1 MWWTRGDPRWNAAP
15 YVLLHYILPTYLLV
29 CSDVPIPL
37 SCVACLF
44 GNAFFFRKVLPSLFG
59 ADPVL
64 YEHDILAKKWFMP
77 TYIIFA
83 VYAFTTL
90 SPEYGNA
97 FTPEKVG
104 ICVVG
109 CVLFALYAHLFRLVV
124 ATGFISVRQHTA
136 LIAFLTLYAI
146 GNVALCFSVAPFLES
161 YRSNFPDLPC
171 NDIVL
176 SFALGGITSLALA
189 PLLYYTRREFI
200 DANIKT
206 CAVIGGGWSGIY
218 AARYLVKEGI
228 QPRVFEAQS
237 RHGGVW
243 NLEAT
248 CVTARKRTRTTI
260 STHHLEAADLQFEE
274 HVPLFCTPQ
283 ECWRYLERYCEKFDL
298 FKYFVY
304 NTKVLSI
311 EKINKEAS
319 GRWTITAMDCET
331 GEVSKQVFDSV
342 IFATGVTGESKT
354 IPEIYKDFA
363 GTVVHS
369 KNADFDSMPKNA
381 RVLVIGNGETAF
393 DLAAEAV
400 EMNHPCALALSR
412 PQYVINRV
420 NRLGPA
426 DLVTAPGW
434 RDVLIQNFP
443 MWEVF
448 FFRPYAKQ
456 FTTAFR
462 GINVPEWEPTTQF
475 TAQFMTKSMDDVVPM
490 LHRGDILPRGK
501 ITKFEGNVAH
511 FTFGSPLVLDYIIV
525 ANGYQFKWPEIIGHD
540 NPDRR
545 RWHLV
550 LDVTDPTLGYVGVAR
565 PIIGSIPACSEAGAQ
580 LLAAVFAR
588 KLAIPNA
595 RSQECTIDDYKFDV
609 AHVVVELCTHSNLL
623 VNFPVYTANLWRET
637 SHTVNWG
644 SLLFTRPLTFFYA
657 FMGTWLAAKFVLD
670 DPDPIRRKEA
680 EEHVRAIAMRSMYRQ
695 SNLIE
700 SFIVTYLTTA
710 AIFVV
715 VLLLISVP
723 SDTRLYMIT
732 SIALLALPGAIV
744 QNFYYFVYHKAHDLV
759 EPQSS
764 IEIEYPQ
771 TRSML
776 LQCNNVNGMKMCNKG
791 NGTAT

>member
-1 MWWTRGDPRWNAAP
+1 MWWTSGDPRWNTIP
-15 YVLLHYILPTYLLV
+15 YVLLHYALPCYLLV
-29 CSDVPIPL
+29 FSGVSLPFT
-37 SCVACLF
+37 CVACLL
-44 GNAFFFRKVLPSLFG
+44 GNAIFFRKVLPPLAG
-59 ADPVL
+59 ADPVI
-64 YEHDILAKKWFMP
+64 YEHDVLAKKWFMP
-77 TYIIFA
+77 TYILLA

-90 SPEYGNA
+90 SLEHGGA
-97 FTPEKVG
+97 LTQHSVG
-104 ICVVG
+104 VCAAG
-109 CVLFALYAHLFRLVV
+109 CALFALYVHLFRLVV
-124 ATGFISVRQHTA
+124 ATGFISVRQHLT
-136 LIAFLTLYAI
+136 LIAFLILYAI
-146 GNVALCFSVAPFLES
+146 GNVALCFAVAPFLDFCHMKVPS
-161 YRSNFPDLPC
+161 FPYSEL
-171 NDIVL
+171 VL
-176 SFALGGITSLALA
+176 SFLLGAVSSLALA
-189 PLLYYTRREFI
+189 PLLVFTRREYI
-200 DANIKT
+200 KADVKT

-228 QPRVFEAQS
+228 RPCVYEAQS

-248 CVTARKRTRTTI
+248 CVTARNRTRTTI
-260 STHHLEAADLQFEE
+260 STHHLEAADLKFEE
-274 HVPLFCTPQ
+274 HVPLFCVPQ
-283 ECWRYLERYCEKFDL
+283 ECWRYLERYCEKYDL
-298 FKYFVY
+298 FKYFKF
-304 NTKVLSI
+304 NSKVLSI
-311 EKINKEAS
+311 EKNDKETS
-319 GRWTITAMDCET
+319 GRWTITVMDTESNIVT
-331 GEVSKQVFDSV
+331 MQKFDSV
-342 IFATGVTGESKT
+342 IFATGVTGESKK
-354 IPEIYKDFA
+354 IPDVYNGFA

-369 KNADFDSMPKNA
+369 KNVDFACMPEDA

-400 EMNHPCALALSR
+400 EGNHPCALALTR

-443 MWEVF
+443 MWELF
-448 FFRPYAKQ
+448 LFRPYAKQ
-456 FTTAFR
+456 FTTNFR
-462 GINVPEWEPTTQF
+462 GINVPDWEPKTQF
-475 TAQFMTKSMDDVVPM
+475 SAHFMTKSMDDVVPM

-501 ITKFEGNVAH
+501 IVKFEGNIAH

-525 ANGYQFKWPEIIGHD
+525 ANGYQFKWPEIVGHG

-595 RSQECTIDDYKFDV
+595 RSQECIVDDYKFDV

-637 SHTVNWG
+637 GHTVNWI
-644 SLLFTRPLTFFYA
+644 SLLLTRPVIFFYA

-670 DPDPIRRKEA
+670 DPDPVRRKEA
-680 EEHVRAIAMRSMYRQ
+680 EEHVRTVAMRSMYRQ

-700 SFIVTYLTTA
+700 SFFVTYSTTA
-710 AIFVV
+710 IIFIIVGM
-715 VLLLISVP
+715 LFHVP
-723 SDTRLYMIT
+723 YETRLYMMAA
-732 SIALLALPGAIV
+732 IALLALPGTIV
-744 QNFYYFVYHKAHDLV
+744 QNFYYYTYHKAHDLV
-759 EPQSS
+759 EPQPSV
-764 IEIEYPQ
+764 EVEYPQ

-776 LQCNNVNGMKMCNKG
+776 LQCNNVLDAGKSREAK
-791 NGTAT
+791 T